1 MKFKE
6 EEEDDDGKI
15 FIHKVKGHVTGK
27 VKEAEQNSGQKRR
40 ARRSECYTGTR
51 GERGR
56 ATYLRLIKRT
66 EDEIL

>member
-15 FIHKVKGHVTGK
+15 FIHKVKEHVTGK
-27 VKEAEQNSGQKRR
+27 VKEAEQNSGQKR
-40 ARRSECYTGTR
+40 RRSECYTGTR